1 MRAKSSEQLCVGR
14 DVSEIR
20 STPYTDSGALARN
33 SCGKE
38 HPSTLML
45 NIGGHCMNAGQDYT
59 VDVVV
64 IGLGYV
70 GLPLAQLAASRGLRV
85 AGLDKSSETV
95 ALLNS
100 GKSHVDDISD
110 AAVQQ
115 MIEQGFKATC
125 DDEILSLARNV
136 IICVPTPLSQDGS
149 PDLSAVKSASLAVA
163 NNVRPGT
170 LVSLESTTSPGT
182 TEEILLPMLEARGL
196 VIGETVFLVFSPER
210 IDPGNA
216 KYTLQNTPKI
226 VGGVTETCRD
236 RGVGLYESLVDI
248 VVPVSG
254 VKEAEL
260 SKLLE
265 NTYRQLNIALV
276 NELARYCHELKIDIW
291 EVIRGAATK
300 PFGFQPF
307 YPGPGIG
314 GHCIPID
321 PSYLSYTV
329 NAKLGYPFR
338 LVELA
343 QEVNNSMPQY
353 VVSRAQ
359 EKLNEK
365 MLSVNGSTVVLVGI
379 TYKANISDKRESPA
393 LEIAKRLSSLGAQ
406 VSFNDPYYDDWDPL
420 HEGTSLPFVAVD
432 KMAKETADLVIL
444 LQHHD
449 AVDIAAI
456 EMSGCTIL
464 DTRGKLAASANVSL
478 L

>member
-1 MRAKSSEQLCVGR
+1 MIKL
-14 DVSEIR
+14 
-20 STPYTDSGALARN
+20 
-33 SCGKE
+33 
-38 HPSTLML
+38 
-45 NIGGHCMNAGQDYT
+45 GGHCVKTGQNHK

-70 GLPLAQLAASRGLRV
+70 GLPLAQRAASQGLRV

-110 AAVQQ
+110 SAVQQ
-115 MIEQGFKATC
+115 MVDQGFEAST
-125 DDEILSLARNV
+125 DDRILNLAKNV
-136 IICVPTPLSQDGS
+136 IICVPTPLSEDGS
-149 PDLSAVKSASLAVA
+149 PDLAAVRSASVAVA
-163 NNVRPGT
+163 KNISPGT

-182 TEEILLPMLEARGL
+182 TEEILLPLLEDQGF
-196 VIGETVFLVFSPER
+196 VVGETVFLVFSPER
-210 IDPGNA
+210 IDPGNT
-216 KYTLQNTPKI
+216 KYTLQNTPKV
-226 VGGVTETCRD
+226 VGGVTSKCRD
-236 RGVGLYESLVDI
+236 RGVTLYQSLVDV

-276 NELARYCHELKIDIW
+276 NELARYCHELEIDIW

-300 PFGFQPF
+300 PFGFQAF

-353 VVSRAQ
+353 VVSRVQ

-365 MLSVNGSTVVLVGI
+365 KLAVNGASVVLIGI

-393 LEIAKRLSSLGAQ
+393 REIARRLSSLGAQ
-406 VSFNDPYYDDWDPL
+406 VSFNDPYYSEWDPL
-420 HEGTSLPFVAVD
+420 NEGATLPFVSVEKIVPEA
-432 KMAKETADLVIL
+432 ADLVVL

-449 AVDIAAI
+449 ATDVASI
-456 EMSGCTIL
+456 ERSGCTIL
-464 DTRGKLAASANVSL
+464 DTRGKLAASNTVSRL
-478 L
+478 

>member
-1 MRAKSSEQLCVGR
+1 
-14 DVSEIR
+14 
-20 STPYTDSGALARN
+20 
-33 SCGKE
+33 
-38 HPSTLML
+38 
-45 NIGGHCMNAGQDYT
+45 MNAGQDHK

-64 IGLGYV
+64 VGLGYV
-70 GLPLAQLAASRGLRV
+70 GLPLAQRAASQGLRV
-85 AGLDKSSETV
+85 VGLDKSSETV

-100 GKSHVDDISD
+100 GRSHVDDISNE
-110 AAVQQ
+110 AVQQ
-115 MIEQGFKATC
+115 MVRQGFKATC
-125 DDEILSLARNV
+125 DVGIMSEANNV
-136 IICVPTPLSQDGS
+136 IICVPTPLSEDGS
-149 PDLSAVKSASLAVA
+149 PDLSAVKSASIAVA
-163 NNVRPGT
+163 GNVRPGT

-182 TEEILLPMLEARGL
+182 TEELLLPLLEDQGL
-196 VIGETVFLVFSPER
+196 VVGETVFLVFSPER
-210 IDPGNA
+210 IDPGNT
-216 KYTLQNTPKI
+216 KYTLQNTPKV
-226 VGGVTETCRD
+226 VGGVTTECRD
-236 RGVGLYESLVDI
+236 RGVRLYESLVDV

-276 NELARYCHELKIDIW
+276 NELARYCHELEIDIW

-365 MLSVNGSTVVLVGI
+365 MLSVNGSSVVLVGI

-393 LEIAKRLSSLGAQ
+393 LEIAKRLSSLGAR

-420 HEGTSLPFVAVD
+420 DEGTSLPFVPVE
-432 KMAKETADLVIL
+432 KMSEETADLIIL

-449 AVDIAAI
+449 SVDMASI
-456 EMSGCTIL
+456 EKSGCAIL
-464 DTRGKLAASANVSL
+464 DTRGKLPASATVSRL
-478 L
+478 

>member
-1 MRAKSSEQLCVGR
+1 M
-14 DVSEIR
+14 
-20 STPYTDSGALARN
+20 Y
-33 SCGKE
+33 
-38 HPSTLML
+38 
-45 NIGGHCMNAGQDYT
+45 AGQDHK

-64 IGLGYV
+64 VGLGYV
-70 GLPLAQLAASRGLRV
+70 GLPLAQRAASQGLKV
-85 AGLDKSSETV
+85 VGLDKSSETV
-95 ALLNS
+95 ALLNA

-115 MIEQGFKATC
+115 MVDRGFRASC
-125 DDEILSLARNV
+125 DDEVLSIASNV
-136 IICVPTPLSQDGS
+136 IICVPTPLSEDGS
-149 PDLSAVKSASLAVA
+149 PDLSAVKAASTAVA
-163 NNVRPGT
+163 RNVRPGT

-182 TEEILLPMLEARGL
+182 TEEILLPLLEEQGL
-196 VIGETVFLVFSPER
+196 VVGETVFLVFSPER
-210 IDPGNA
+210 IDPGNT
-216 KYTLQNTPKI
+216 KYTLKNTPKV
-226 VGGVTETCRD
+226 VGGVTNSCRD
-236 RGVGLYESLVDI
+236 RGVRLYESLVDV

-276 NELARYCHELKIDIW
+276 NELARYCHELGIDIW

-365 MLSVNGSTVVLVGI
+365 KLSVNGSSVVLVGI

-406 VSFNDPYYDDWDPL
+406 VSFNDPYYDNWDPL
-420 HEGTSLPFVAVD
+420 NEGTTLPFVPVD
-432 KMAKETADLVIL
+432 KMSKETADLVIL

-449 AVDIAAI
+449 AVDVTSI
-456 EMSGCTIL
+456 EQSGCTVL
-464 DTRGKLAASANVSL
+464 DTRGKLSSSANVSRL
-478 L
+478 

>member
-1 MRAKSSEQLCVGR
+1 
-14 DVSEIR
+14 
-20 STPYTDSGALARN
+20 
-33 SCGKE
+33 
-38 HPSTLML
+38 
-45 NIGGHCMNAGQDYT
+45 MNAGQDHK

-70 GLPLAQLAASRGLRV
+70 GLPLAQRAASQGLKV
-85 AGLDKSSETV
+85 AGLDKSSKTV

-110 AAVQQ
+110 AAVQR
-115 MIEQGFKATC
+115 MVAQGFVATS
-125 DDEILSLARNV
+125 DDRILSSAKNV
-136 IICVPTPLSQDGS
+136 IICVPTPLSEDGS
-149 PDLSAVKSASLAVA
+149 PDLSAVKSASVSVA
-163 NNVRPGT
+163 SNVQPGT

-182 TEEILLPMLEARGL
+182 TEEILLPLLEEQGL
-196 VIGETVFLVFSPER
+196 VVGESVFLVFSPER
-210 IDPGNA
+210 IDPGNT
-216 KYTLQNTPKI
+216 KYTLQNTPKV
-226 VGGVTETCRD
+226 VGGMTSNCRD
-236 RGVGLYESLVDI
+236 RGVALYESLVDV

-254 VKEAEL
+254 LKEAEL

-276 NELARYCHELKIDIW
+276 NELARYCHELGIDIW

-365 MLSVNGSTVVLVGI
+365 MLSVNGSSIVLVGI

-406 VSFNDPYYDDWDPL
+406 VSFNDPYYDNWDPL
-420 HEGTSLPFVAVD
+420 SEGATLPFMAVD

-449 AVDIAAI
+449 CIDMDLV
-456 EMSGCTIL
+456 EQSGCTIL
-464 DTRGKLAASANVSL
+464 DTRGKLAASATVSRL
-478 L
+478 

>member
-1 MRAKSSEQLCVGR
+1 MIAK
-14 DVSEIR
+14 
-20 STPYTDSGALARN
+20 
-33 SCGKE
+33 
-38 HPSTLML
+38 
-45 NIGGHCMNAGQDYT
+45 QDHV

-64 IGLGYV
+64 VGLGYV
-70 GLPLAQLAASRGLRV
+70 GLPLAQRAASQGLLV
-85 AGLDKSSETV
+85 AGLDKSIDTV
-95 ALLNS
+95 ESLSS

-110 AAVQQ
+110 AAVGV
-115 MIEQGFKATC
+115 MLSQGFTATC
-125 DDEILSLARNV
+125 DDEILSRTKNV
-136 IICVPTPLSQDGS
+136 IICVPTPLSTDGS

-163 NNVRPGT
+163 KHVKPGT

-182 TEEILLPMLEARGL
+182 TEEVLQPLLEANGL
-196 VIGETVFLVFSPER
+196 TVGENVFLVFSPER

-216 KYTLQNTPKI
+216 KYTLQNTPKV
-226 VGGVTETCRD
+226 VGGVTAQCRE
-236 RGVGLYESLVDI
+236 RGVSLYASLVDV

-276 NELARYCHELKIDIW
+276 NELARYCHELEIDIW

-359 EKLNEK
+359 ERLNEK
-365 MLSVNGSTVVLVGI
+365 SLSVNGASVVLVGI

-393 LEIAKRLSSLGAQ
+393 LEIAKRLSTLGAK

-420 HEGTSLPFVAVD
+420 QEGTSLPFVSEE
-432 KMAKETADLVIL
+432 KISPETTDLVIV

-449 AVDIAAI
+449 ATDIATIAD
-456 EMSGCTIL
+456 SGCTIL
-464 DTRGKLAASANVSL
+464 DTRGKLSASSNVARL
-478 L
+478 

>member
-1 MRAKSSEQLCVGR
+1 MIAK
-14 DVSEIR
+14 
-20 STPYTDSGALARN
+20 
-33 SCGKE
+33 
-38 HPSTLML
+38 
-45 NIGGHCMNAGQDYT
+45 QDHS

-64 IGLGYV
+64 VGLGYV
-70 GLPLAQLAASRGLRV
+70 GLPLAERAASQGLRV
-85 AGLDKSSETV
+85 AGLDKSRETV
-95 ALLNS
+95 DVLNS

-110 AAVQQ
+110 AAVET
-115 MIEQGFKATC
+115 MLSHGFRATS
-125 DDEILSLARNV
+125 DDEVLRRTKSV
-136 IICVPTPLSQDGS
+136 IICVPTPLSADGS
-149 PDLSAVKSASLAVA
+149 PDLSAVKSASLSVA
-163 NNVRPGT
+163 RNIQPGT

-182 TEEILLPMLEARGL
+182 TEEVLQPMLESQGL
-196 VIGETVFLVFSPER
+196 VVGETVFLVFSPER
-210 IDPGNA
+210 IDPGNT
-216 KYTLQNTPKI
+216 KYTLQNTPKV
-226 VGGVTETCRD
+226 VGGVTAECRQ
-236 RGVGLYESLVDI
+236 RGVSLYESLVDV

-276 NELARYCHELKIDIW
+276 NELARYCHELEIDIW

-365 MLSVNGSTVVLVGI
+365 KLPVNGATVTLVGI

-393 LEIAKRLSSLGAQ
+393 LEIAKRLASLGAT
-406 VSFNDPYYDDWDPL
+406 VTFNDSYYTDWDPL
-420 HEGTSLPFVAVD
+420 QEGTSLTFVPEE
-432 KMAKETADLVIL
+432 KMSPDTTDLVII

-449 AVDIAAI
+449 ALDMAAI
-456 EMSGCTIL
+456 ANSGCSIL
-464 DTRGKLAASANVSL
+464 DTRGKLPATTDIARL
-478 L
+478 

>member
-1 MRAKSSEQLCVGR
+1 M
-14 DVSEIR
+14 
-20 STPYTDSGALARN
+20 
-33 SCGKE
+33 
-38 HPSTLML
+38 H
-45 NIGGHCMNAGQDYT
+45 AGQDSKI
-59 VDVVV
+59 DVVV
-64 IGLGYV
+64 VGLGYV
-70 GLPLAQLAASRGLRV
+70 GLPLAQRAASQGLKV
-85 AGLDKSSETV
+85 VGLDKSSETV
-95 ALLNS
+95 ALLNA
-100 GKSHVDDISD
+100 GNSHVDDISD
-110 AAVQQ
+110 AAVQR
-115 MIEQGFKATC
+115 MIGQAFEASC
-125 DDEILSLARNV
+125 DEGVLSRASNV
-136 IICVPTPLSQDGS
+136 IICVPTPLSEDGS
-149 PDLSAVKSASLAVA
+149 PDLSAVKAASIAVA
-163 NNVRPGT
+163 RNVRPGT

-182 TEEILLPMLEARGL
+182 TEEVLLPLLEDQGL
-196 VIGETVFLVFSPER
+196 VVGETVFLVFSPER
-210 IDPGNA
+210 IDPGNTT
-216 KYTLQNTPKI
+216 YTLKNTPKV
-226 VGGVTETCRD
+226 VGGVTDSCRD
-236 RGVGLYESLVDI
+236 RGVRLYESLVD
-248 VVPVSG
+248 VVIPVSG

-276 NELARYCHELKIDIW
+276 NELARYCHELGIDIW

-365 MLSVNGSTVVLVGI
+365 KLSVNGSSIVLVGI

-420 HEGTSLPFVAVD
+420 DEGTTLPFVPVD
-432 KMAKETADLVIL
+432 KLSKETADLVIV

-449 AVDIAAI
+449 SVDMNSI
-456 EMSGCTIL
+456 EQSGCTIL
-464 DTRGKLAASANVSL
+464 DTRGKFPASAEVSRL
-478 L
+478 

>member
-1 MRAKSSEQLCVGR
+1 MIAK
-14 DVSEIR
+14 
-20 STPYTDSGALARN
+20 
-33 SCGKE
+33 
-38 HPSTLML
+38 
-45 NIGGHCMNAGQDYT
+45 QDHA
-59 VDVVV
+59 VDIVVV
-64 IGLGYV
+64 GLGYV
-70 GLPLAQLAASRGLRV
+70 GLPLAERAASQGLRV
-85 AGLDKSSETV
+85 AGLDKSRETV
-95 ALLNS
+95 GLLNS

-110 AAVQQ
+110 AAVET
-115 MIEQGFKATC
+115 MLSHGFRATS
-125 DDEILSLARNV
+125 DDEVLRRTKSV
-136 IICVPTPLSQDGS
+136 IICVPTPLSADGS
-149 PDLSAVKSASLAVA
+149 PDLSAVKSASLSVA
-163 NNVRPGT
+163 RNIQPGT

-182 TEEILLPMLEARGL
+182 TEEVLQPLLESQGL

-210 IDPGNA
+210 IDPGNT
-216 KYTLQNTPKI
+216 KYTLQNTPKV
-226 VGGVTETCRD
+226 VGGVTAECRQ
-236 RGVGLYESLVDI
+236 RGVSLYESLVDV

-276 NELARYCHELKIDIW
+276 NELARYCHELEIDIW

-365 MLSVNGSTVVLVGI
+365 KLPVNGSTVTLVGI

-393 LEIAKRLSSLGAQ
+393 LEIAKRLASLGAT
-406 VSFNDPYYDDWDPL
+406 VTFNDPYYADWDPL
-420 HEGTSLPFVAVD
+420 QEGTSLAFLSEE
-432 KMAKETADLVIL
+432 KMSPETTDLVII
-444 LQHHD
+444 LQYHD
-449 AVDIAAI
+449 ALDMAAI
-456 EMSGCTIL
+456 ANSGCSIL
-464 DTRGKLAASANVSL
+464 DTRGKLQATTDITRL
-478 L
+478 

>member
-1 MRAKSSEQLCVGR
+1 
-14 DVSEIR
+14 
-20 STPYTDSGALARN
+20 
-33 SCGKE
+33 
-38 HPSTLML
+38 
-45 NIGGHCMNAGQDYT
+45 MNAGQDQN

-64 IGLGYV
+64 VGLGYV
-70 GLPLAQLAASRGLRV
+70 GLPLAQRAASQGLRV
-85 AGLDKSSETV
+85 VGLDKSSETV
-95 ALLNS
+95 TLLNA

-115 MIEQGFKATC
+115 MVEQGFEATC
-125 DDEILSLARNV
+125 DDGILNLASNV
-136 IICVPTPLSQDGS
+136 IICVPTPLSEDGS
-149 PDLSAVKSASLAVA
+149 PDLSAVKSASASVA
-163 NNVRPGT
+163 RQVRPGT

-182 TEEILLPMLEARGL
+182 TEEILLPLLEGQGL
-196 VIGETVFLVFSPER
+196 IVGETVFLVFSPER
-210 IDPGNA
+210 IDPGNT
-216 KYTLQNTPKI
+216 KYTLQNTPKV
-226 VGGVTETCRD
+226 VGGVTAHCRE
-236 RGVGLYESLVDI
+236 RGVRLYESLVDV

-276 NELARYCHELKIDIW
+276 NELARYCHELEIDIW

-359 EKLNEK
+359 EKLNEQ
-365 MLSVNGSTVVLVGI
+365 MRSVNGSSVVLVGI

-406 VSFNDPYYDDWDPL
+406 VSFNDPYYDNWDPL
-420 HEGTSLPFVAVD
+420 DEGTSLPFAPVD
-432 KMAKETADLVIL
+432 KLCKETADLVII

-449 AVDIAAI
+449 SIDMMAI
-456 EMSGCTIL
+456 ERSGCTIL
-464 DTRGKLAASANVSL
+464 DTRGKLSASANVSRL
-478 L
+478 

>member
-1 MRAKSSEQLCVGR
+1 MKPEQNQV
-14 DVSEIR
+14 I
-20 STPYTDSGALARN
+20 
-33 SCGKE
+33 
-38 HPSTLML
+38 
-45 NIGGHCMNAGQDYT
+45 
-59 VDVVV
+59 DVVV

-70 GLPLAQLAASRGLRV
+70 GLPLARRAATQGLRV
-85 AGLDKSSETV
+85 VGLDKSSETV

-110 AAVQQ
+110 SAVEQ
-115 MIEQGFKATC
+115 MLECGFRATS
-125 DDEILSLARNV
+125 DESILRSASNV
-136 IICVPTPLSQDGS
+136 VICVPTPLSEDGS
-149 PDLSAVKSASLAVA
+149 PDLAAVKSAAVA
-163 NNVRPGT
+163 VAHNISAGT

-182 TEEILLPMLEARGL
+182 TEEVLLPLLERQGL
-196 VIGETVFLVFSPER
+196 VVGKTVFLVFSPER
-210 IDPGNA
+210 IDPGNT
-216 KYTLQNTPKI
+216 KYTLENTPK
-226 VGGVTETCRD
+226 VLGGVTTECRD
-236 RGVGLYESLVDI
+236 RGVSLYESLVDV
-248 VVPVSG
+248 VVPLSG

-276 NELARYCHELKIDIW
+276 NELARYCHELEIDIW
-291 EVIRGAATK
+291 EVIRGASTK
-300 PFGFQPF
+300 PFGFQAF

-365 MLSVNGSTVVLVGI
+365 RLPVNGASVVLIGI

-406 VSFNDPYYDDWDPL
+406 VSFNDPYYNEWDPL
-420 HEGTSLPFVAVD
+420 GEGTSLPFAATE
-432 KMAKETADLVIL
+432 KITPESTDLVIF

-449 AVDIAAI
+449 ATDVRII
-456 EMSGCTIL
+456 EASGCTIL
-464 DTRGKLAASANVSL
+464 DTRGKIASSETVSRL
-478 L
+478 